1 MHVQLGEMNDVEE
14 LVHAAIGGDAEAW
27 KKLVDGHAGLVW
39 SVVRGFRFDEDTS
52 KDVFQTVWL
61 RLAEHL
67 DRIREPRKLPGWL
80 GQTAR
85 NECVGLVRQRGR
97 VFPSDEASELG
108 DPIGSNP
115 GTYPEPGEGIERD
128 ENRAAVAAAFAQLG
142 ERCQALLRL
151 LIADPPASYDEISA
165 RLDIPVGSIGP
176 TRARCLESL
185 RTSPEI
191 SRITPRVHPS

>member
-1 MHVQLGEMNDVEE
+1 MDDVEE
-14 LVHAAIGGDAEAW
+14 LVHAAIGGDADAW

-39 SVVRGFRFDEDTS
+39 SVVRGFRFDDDTS

-67 DRIREPRKLPGWL
+67 ERIREPRKLPGWL

-97 VFPSDEASELG
+97 VFPSDEAGELG
-108 DPIGSNP
+108 EPIAATMSA
-115 GTYPEPGEGIERD
+115 YPEPGERLERD
-128 ENRAAVAAAFAQLG
+128 ENRVAVAAAFARLG
-142 ERCQALLRL
+142 ERCQLLLRM
-151 LIADPPASYDEISA
+151 LITDPPASYEEISA

-176 TRARCLESL
+176 TRARCLDSL

-191 SRITPRVHPS
+191 SRITPRLHPS